1 MDILFT
7 YGLVNSLTLNIV
19 WLIILLCHKIYKDS
33 IINRQRQQIRTLEEA
48 WTRKKHELHRKKI
61 KSSTDKSV
69 RNVKIKVDNKKFNAL
84 RWKDQKIW
92 NFWEKIEDIGND
104 RKLKSTSIRDIAWG

>member
-1 MDILFT
+1 MAKKKTRTTIGVAIGAAIVG
-7 YGLVNSLTLNIV
+7 GLIA
-19 WLIILLCHKIYKDS
+19 YK
-33 IINRQRQQIRTLEEA
+33 N
-48 WTRKKHELHRKKI
+48 RKKI
-61 KSSTDKSV
+61 KSSTNKSV
-69 RNVKIKVDNKKFNAL
+69 RNVKIKVDNKKFDAL

>member
-1 MDILFT
+1 MDKKKTRTTIGVAIGAAIVG
-7 YGLVNSLTLNIV
+7 GLIA
-19 WLIILLCHKIYKDS
+19 YK
-33 IINRQRQQIRTLEEA
+33 N
-48 WTRKKHELHRKKI
+48 RKKI

-69 RNVKIKVDNKKFNAL
+69 RNVKIKVDNKKFDAL

>member
-48 WTRKKHELHRKKI
+48 WTRKKHEL
-61 KSSTDKSV
+61 
-69 RNVKIKVDNKKFNAL
+69 
-84 RWKDQKIW
+84 Q
-92 NFWEKIEDIGND
+92 
-104 RKLKSTSIRDIAWG
+104 